1 MSWVEW
7 IHAGKSEAVSFRAR
21 AMCGCLTCRRLALS
35 ISLEAEERED
45 SARARRG
52 VVILETLPLGRA
64 WQVWESVDH
73 REGELVVAGCSPRVR
88 QL

>member
-1 MSWVEW
+1 VEW

-21 AMCGCLTCRRLALS
+21 AICGCLTCRRLALS

-52 VVILETLPLGRA
+52 VVILETLPLG
-64 WQVWESVDH
+64 
-73 REGELVVAGCSPRVR
+73 VR
-88 QL
+88 GRYGKVLTIVKANS